1 MGITLVKSNL
11 LTVAIGATEVEE
23 VDLGLGI
30 EEAARILGVV
40 LVLRLTPAV
49 ASGLLTAVYSFDPE
63 DVAVAGADDE
73 QFVGSE
79 VAVDI
84 VGAAYAAVTTRVNYF
99 NFVGLNLITTR
110 NLAFIATSVT
120 TAGIAYGRVYY
131 EKYKPA
137 ATELIQLIAQRR

>member
-63 DVAVAGADDE
+63 DVAIAGADDE

>member
-1 MGITLVKSNL
+1 MGITLVKSDL
-11 LTVAIGATEVEE
+11 LTVAIGATEVVV

-30 EEAARILGVV
+30 DEAARILGVL
-40 LVLRLTPAV
+40 LVVRLTPAV
-49 ASGLLTAVYSFDPE
+49 ASGILTAVYSFDPE
-63 DVAVAGADDE
+63 DVAIAGADDE

-84 VGAAYAAVTTRVNYF
+84 VGAAYAAVPTRVNHF
-99 NFVGLNLITTR
+99 NFVGLNLITSR

-120 TAGIAYGRVYY
+120 TAGLAYGRIYY
-131 EKYKPA
+131 EKYKPV